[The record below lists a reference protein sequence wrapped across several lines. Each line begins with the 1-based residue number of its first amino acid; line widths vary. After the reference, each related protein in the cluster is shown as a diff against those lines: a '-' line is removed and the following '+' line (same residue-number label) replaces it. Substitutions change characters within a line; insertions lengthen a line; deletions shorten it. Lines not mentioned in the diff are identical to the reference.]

1 MKFGKALKSIV
12 GGIAPTLGAALGGPL
27 GGAAAKLVAEVLGCE
42 PRPDQIERAIR
53 DATPEQLAQIKIA
66 ELDYAA
72 KMKEMDVDVFELE
85 TLDIQDARKTFA
97 NDWTPR
103 LFAIISLI
111 AFVGYIFTITL
122 QPMEQNSEAVI
133 NLILGYLGGLI
144 SGISS
149 FYFGASNTKD
159 DK

>member
-1 MKFGKALKSIV
+1 MKFGGALKNIV

-27 GGAAAKLVAEVLGCE
+27 GGAAAKMVAEVLGCE
-42 PRPDQIERAIR
+42 PRPADIEKAIQN
-53 DATPEQLAQIKIA
+53 ATPEQLAEIKKA

-85 TLDIQDARKTFA
+85 TLDIQDARKSFA

-103 LFAIISLI
+103 LFALLSLV
-111 AFVGYIFTITL
+111 AFVGYIFLITV

-133 NLILGYLGGLI
+133 NLVLGYLGGLI

-149 FYFGASNTKD
+149 FYFGASNSKGD
-159 DK
+159 

>member
-1 MKFGKALKSIV
+1 MKFGGALKSIV

>member
-1 MKFGKALKSIV
+1 MKFGGALKNIV

-27 GGAAAKLVAEVLGCE
+27 GGAAAKVVAEVLGCE
-42 PRPDQIERAIR
+42 PRPNEIQKAIQN
-53 DATPEQLAQIKIA
+53 ATPEQLAEIKKA

-85 TLDIQDARKTFA
+85 TLDIQDARKSFA

-103 LFAIISLI
+103 LFALLSLV
-111 AFVGYIFTITL
+111 AFVSYIFLITL

-133 NLILGYLGGLI
+133 NLVLGYLGGLI

-149 FYFGASNTKD
+149 FYFGASNTKGD
-159 DK
+159 